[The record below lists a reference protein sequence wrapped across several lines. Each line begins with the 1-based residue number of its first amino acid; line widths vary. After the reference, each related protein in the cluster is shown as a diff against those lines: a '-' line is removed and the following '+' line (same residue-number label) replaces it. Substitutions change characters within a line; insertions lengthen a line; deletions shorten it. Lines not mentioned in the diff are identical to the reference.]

1 MNTEKYIKRK
11 RMRNILI
18 YIVICIAAFYTMLK
32 GNSLSEI
39 VQAFRK
45 IKYVYMFPAIITAL
59 FFVSSE
65 GMMMWYIFRILGH
78 KADFTKCIAYSFIG
92 FFYSSI
98 TPSASGG
105 QPMQLLY
112 MKKDGNSLAD
122 STIVLLI
129 LALFYK
135 MVLCFIGAGLLI
147 FWRDNL
153 YLYLGNY
160 MKLYYLGLSL
170 NVLLVTGLLLIMI
183 SPKTAKVIINKI
195 EKLLVRVYILKKS
208 KDRETK
214 INQYINEYRAGMK
227 FLTRYKLEMINIL
240 LVTFIQR
247 ICPYIVTCLVY
258 LGFSLKGTEL
268 MTIICL
274 QAAVYTAVD
283 MMPLPG
289 AQGITE
295 LMYKYVFAA
304 VFNGTY
310 LTASLLAVRGFNYYI
325 ILIISMVVTVCY
337 SIYSKKKKI

>member
-11 RMRNILI
+11 RVRNILI
-18 YIVICIAAFYTMLK
+18 YVAICAAAFYTMLK
-32 GNSLSEI
+32 GNNLCEI
-39 VQAFRK
+39 VKVFRK
-45 IKYVYMFPAIITAL
+45 IKYVYMFPAIVTAL

-65 GMMMWYIFRILGH
+65 GMMMWYIFRLLGH
-78 KADFTKCIAYSFIG
+78 KADFTKCLAYSFIG

-129 LALFYK
+129 VALFYK
-135 MVLCFIGAGLLI
+135 MVLCFIGVGLLI
-147 FWRDNL
+147 FWKDNL
-153 YLYLGNY
+153 YLYLGHY
-160 MKLYYLGLSL
+160 MKLYYLGLLL
-170 NVLLVTGLLLIMI
+170 NILLVTALLLIMI
-183 SPKTAKVIINKI
+183 SPKTARVIINKT
-195 EKLLVRVYILKKS
+195 EKLLMRVYILKES
-208 KDRETK
+208 KDRKTK
-214 INQYINEYRAGMK
+214 INQYINDYRDGMK
-227 FLTRYKLEMINIL
+227 FLMGYKLEMINIM
-240 LVTFIQR
+240 LVTFVQR

-258 LGFSLKGTEL
+258 AGFSLKGTDP
-268 MTIICL
+268 MTIMCL

-295 LMYKYVFAA
+295 LMYKHVFAA

-325 ILIISMVVTVCY
+325 ILIISMAVTACC
-337 SIYSKKKKI
+337 SIYSKKTKI